1 MEAVLGVDI
10 GGTKIRIG
18 IIDNAGNILFEETVP
33 TRIPLYPYLENLVQ
47 RILEEF
53 SQVTAIGIGTHGFV
67 EPKAGRIVYATD
79 ILPGW
84 TGTEVKTQLQKATG
98 RRVEVE
104 NDANCAALAEAKFG
118 AAKGIGRVV
127 CLTLGTGLG
136 GGIIWDGKLL
146 SGGTHGGAAEIG
158 HMTLYPNGVHCA
170 CGRKGCL
177 EQYISGTALRRRI
190 AEAGLAIEPEK
201 LFMEAQSNE
210 SARQIVD
217 SFVEDLALAIS
228 SLQAIFDMDMLVIG
242 GGVSESAE
250 LWWQQLLQYLE
261 PVMLNPLTV
270 KTAKFEN
277 DAGIL
282 GAALLVLEKANQIS
296 NE

>member
-1 MEAVLGVDI
+1 MEKVLGVDI
-10 GGTKIRIG
+10 GGTKIRLG
-18 IIDNAGNILFEETVP
+18 IIDNAGNILFEKTVP
-33 TRIPLYPYLENLVQ
+33 TQVPLYSYLENLVQ
-47 RILEEF
+47 RVLGDFPE
-53 SQVTAIGIGTHGFV
+53 VTAIGIGTHGFV
-67 EPKAGRIVYATD
+67 EPEAGRIIYATD

-84 TGTEVKTQLQKATG
+84 TGTEVKEQLQKATG

-104 NDANCAALAEAKFG
+104 NDANCAALAEVKFG
-118 AAKGIGRVV
+118 AAKGIDRVV

-136 GGIIWDGKLL
+136 GGIVWDGKLL

-158 HMTLYPNGVHCA
+158 HMVLYPKGVHCV

-190 AEAGLAIEPEK
+190 EEAGLTIEPEE
-201 LFMEAQSNE
+201 LFKEALFSD
-210 SARQIVD
+210 SAKRVVD
-217 SFVEDLALAIS
+217 SFIEDLAVAVS
-228 SLQAIFDMDMLVIG
+228 SLQAIFDMEMLVIG

-250 LWWQQLLQYLE
+250 LWWKQFEQHLE
-261 PVMLNPLTV
+261 PILLNPLAV

-282 GAALLVLEKANQIS
+282 GAALLVLD
-296 NE
+296 